1 MDTDRRNGVLG
12 CEREG
17 DPMSKPSTVDD
28 VARAAG
34 VSRQT
39 VSNVLNT
46 PAIVRPTT
54 RERVQAAIEELGY
67 RPHAAARRLRMQ
79 RSSTIGIHLDPYAG
93 GISGVVLDR
102 FVHALTE
109 RASDRGMRVLVYAAR
124 SPEEELA
131 RLGDLADGGEVDA
144 VVVTG
149 TFHED
154 PRTGWLT
161 ERGLP
166 FVSFG
171 RPWGEDDVE
180 APAHLW
186 VDVDGAAGTAA
197 ATAHALAAGPRVAFL
212 GWPAGSG
219 TGDDR
224 ERGWSRE
231 LDAIGVRAPRWSVQ
245 ESVGDARAVVA
256 DALAAGEEV
265 DGIVCASDSL
275 AIGAHLAVVAAGRAD
290 IPVVGFD
297 NTPAAEALG
306 LSSVEQ
312 LPERVAAGV
321 LELLMGP
328 SGRVVEPRPA
338 ASGSAH
344 VLVEPRLV
352 VRRPA

>member
-1 MDTDRRNGVLG
+1 M
-12 CEREG
+12 
-17 DPMSKPSTVDD
+17 PKAPTVED
-28 VARAAG
+28 VARVAG

-39 VSNVLNT
+39 VSNVLNS
-46 PAIVRPTT
+46 PEIVREGT
-54 RERVQAAIEELGY
+54 RRRVEEAISGLGY
-67 RPHAAARRLRMQ
+67 RPHVAARRLRTR

-109 RASDRGMRVLVYAAR
+109 RAGERGMRMLLYAAR
-124 SPEEELA
+124 SPEEEIA
-131 RLGDLADGGEVDA
+131 RLGDLLDGGEVDA

-149 TFHED
+149 TFHGD

-171 RPWGEDDVE
+171 RPWGADDV
-180 APAHLW
+180 ARPAHLW
-186 VDVDGAAGTAA
+186 VDVDGAAGTRS
-197 ATAHALAAGPRVAFL
+197 ATVHALAAGGARVAFL
-212 GWPAGSG
+212 GWPSGSG

-224 ERGWSRE
+224 ERGWRE
-231 LDAIGVRAPRWSVQ
+231 ALDAAGGAGPRWTSEERV
-245 ESVGDARAVVA
+245 EAARGVVARALIA
-256 DALAAGEEV
+256 DHV
-265 DGIVCASDSL
+265 DAIVCASDSL
-275 AIGAHLAVVAAGRAD
+275 AIGAHLAATALGR
-290 IPVVGFD
+290 PEMLVVGFD

-312 LPERVAAGV
+312 LPESVASGAV
-321 LELLMGP
+321 ELLMGTTG
-328 SGRVVEPRPA
+328 SVVAPRPA

-352 VRRPA
+352 IR

>member
-1 MDTDRRNGVLG
+1 MAKA
-12 CEREG
+12 
-17 DPMSKPSTVDD
+17 PTVDD
-28 VARAAG
+28 VARQAG

-39 VSNVLNT
+39 VSNVLNA
-46 PAIVRPTT
+46 PHIVRAST
-54 RERVQAAIEELGY
+54 RERVEAVIADLGY
-67 RPHAAARRLRMQ
+67 RPHAAARRLRMR

-124 SPEEELA
+124 SPEEEIA
-131 RLGDLADGGEVDA
+131 RLGDLLEGGEVDA

-149 TFHED
+149 TFHGD
-154 PRTGWLT
+154 PRTGWLV
-161 ERGLP
+161 ERSLP

-197 ATAHALAAGPRVAFL
+197 ATRHVQRVAGPRVAFL

-224 ERGWSRE
+224 ERGWRT
-231 LDAIGVRAPRWSVQ
+231 AGGTGPRWVA
-245 ESVGDARAVVA
+245 EERVGAARAVVA
-256 DALAAGEEV
+256 RALESGEDV

-275 AIGAHLAVVAAGRAD
+275 AIGAQLAAVAADRAD
-290 IPVVGFD
+290 LPIVGFD
-297 NTPAAEALG
+297 NTPAVEALG

-312 LPERVAAGV
+312 LPEEVAAGA
-321 LELLMGP
+321 LELLMGATG
-328 SGRVVEPRPA
+328 SVVSPRPA

-352 VRRPA
+352 VR

>member
-1 MDTDRRNGVLG
+1 MAKA
-12 CEREG
+12 
-17 DPMSKPSTVDD
+17 PTVDD
-28 VARAAG
+28 VARVAG

-39 VSNVLNT
+39 VSNVVNA
-46 PAIVRPTT
+46 PHIVRAST
-54 RERVQAAIEELGY
+54 RERVEAVIADLGY
-67 RPHAAARRLRMQ
+67 RPHAAARRLRTR

-124 SPEEELA
+124 TPEEEIA
-131 RLGDLADGGEVDA
+131 RLGDLLDGGEVDA

-149 TFHED
+149 TFRGD
-154 PRTGWLT
+154 PRTGWLA
-161 ERGLP
+161 ERSLP

-197 ATAHALAAGPRVAFL
+197 ATRHVQRTAGAGVAFL
-212 GWPAGSG
+212 GWPEGSG

-224 ERGWSRE
+224 ERGW
-231 LDAIGVRAPRWSVQ
+231 RAAGGTGPRWVAE
-245 ESVGDARAVVA
+245 ESVAAARSAVA
-256 DALAAGEEV
+256 EALASGVTV

-275 AIGAHLAVVAAGRAD
+275 AIGAHLAAVAAERPALP
-290 IPVVGFD
+290 IVGFD
-297 NTPAAEALG
+297 NTPAVEALG

-312 LPERVAAGV
+312 LPEEVAAGT
-321 LELLMGP
+321 LELLMGATG
-328 SGRVVEPRPA
+328 SVVAPRPA

-352 VRRPA
+352 IR